1 MLSRNYGIVVD
12 FLLAFDI
19 FVVRVVNLLGTL
31 LLGVPQKLALL
42 DLLNV
47 VKLKLD
53 RLLAC
58 TASVCLQN

>member
-58 TASVCLQN
+58 TASLCLQN

>member
-58 TASVCLQN
+58 TASLCLEN